1 MRRGGVRNPSG
12 GGVKGVKVAQLTA
25 AKFKTR
31 LKNEEKKEKKNTS
44 HVTSLSLVF
53 SGLQSVIHK
62 LSTVA
67 EIFSLFPT
75 KTNFLGN
82 LKAKDNK

>member
-1 MRRGGVRNPSG
+1 M
-12 GGVKGVKVAQLTA
+12 KVAQLTA
-25 AKFKTR
+25 TKFKTP
-31 LKNEEKKEKKNTS
+31 LKNEEKKKMKNTS

-53 SGLQSVIHK
+53 SGLQSIIHK

-67 EIFSLFPT
+67 QIFSPFPT
-75 KTNFLGN
+75 KTTFLGN

>member
-1 MRRGGVRNPSG
+1 M
-12 GGVKGVKVAQLTA
+12 KVAQLTA
-25 AKFKTR
+25 TKFKTP
-31 LKNEEKKEKKNTS
+31 LKNEEMKNTS

-53 SGLQSVIHK
+53 SGLQSIIHK

-67 EIFSLFPT
+67 EIFSPFPT
-75 KTNFLGN
+75 KTTFLGN